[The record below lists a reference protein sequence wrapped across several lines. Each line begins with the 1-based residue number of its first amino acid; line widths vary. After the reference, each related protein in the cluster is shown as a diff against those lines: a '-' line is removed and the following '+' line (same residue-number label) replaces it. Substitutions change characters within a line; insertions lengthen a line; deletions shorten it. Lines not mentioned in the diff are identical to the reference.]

1 MRLLLF
7 DIDGTLI
14 KISTAGRQVL
24 RKSLIQVYGI
34 TGPIDEYSFAGKT
47 DLKIIGDLLGAAGLE
62 EGQIATGL
70 PDLFSCMAEWGS
82 ILFFQDTLEPCVGV
96 LDLLEEV
103 HSRPEFVLGL
113 QTGNSQSTAK
123 LKLEPS
129 GIDPSIFHLG
139 AYGSDTANRNDLL
152 PIAWQR
158 ASEKMKLNFSSTD
171 TVVIGD
177 TPADIE
183 CAKVNGAYS
192 LAVAS
197 GSYSVELLSKFQPD
211 IVLNDLSDTNR
222 VVKLISG

>member
-14 KISTAGRQVL
+14 KISNAGRQVL
-24 RKSLIQVYGI
+24 RKSLNQVYGI
-34 TGPIDEYSFAGKT
+34 AGPIDEYSFAGKT
-47 DLKIIGDLLGAAGLE
+47 DLRIIGDLLGAAGLE

-70 PDLFSCMAEWGS
+70 PDLFSCMAQWGD
-82 ILFFQDTLEPCVGV
+82 ILFFQDNLEPCDGV
-96 LDLLEEV
+96 LELLEKV
-103 HSRPEFVLGL
+103 QSRPEFVLGL
-113 QTGNSQSTAK
+113 QTGNSESTAK
-123 LKLEPS
+123 LKLEPT

-139 AYGSDTANRNDLL
+139 AYGSDSANRNDLL

-158 ASEKMKLNFSSTD
+158 ASEKMNVNFSGTD
-171 TVVIGD
+171 TIVIGD

-183 CAKVNGAYS
+183 CARVNEAFS
-192 LAVAS
+192 IAVAS

-222 VVKLISG
+222 IVELISG